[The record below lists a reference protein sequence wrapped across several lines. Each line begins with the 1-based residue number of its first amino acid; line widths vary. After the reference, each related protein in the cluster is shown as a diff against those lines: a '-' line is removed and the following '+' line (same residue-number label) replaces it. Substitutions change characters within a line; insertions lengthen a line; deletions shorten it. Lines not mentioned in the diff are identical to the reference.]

1 MNLSNNADNILSAI
15 RLMLGVAKRECARD
29 DLVGIRRQLIHE
41 ARQIELSIENNE
53 QTPRKNNIV
62 TTGKMM

>member
-41 ARQIELSIENNE
+41 ARQIELSIKKSE
-53 QTPRKNNIV
+53 QTPSKNIV